1 MEMKEITQERIE
13 ALRAGHKVLA
23 EFHYEP
29 RPVER
34 GYAGKTLYVNVSTN
48 TIGAKPVDE
57 RMKRT
62 FIGGRGFDLWLL
74 WNAVKS
80 DTRWDS
86 PENEIVIASG
96 PLGGIVQYPGT
107 GKSIAVTISP
117 LTGIPVD
124 SNVGG
129 YFGPLLKFSG
139 FDALEVQGIADR
151 EVIVFIDGNAGL
163 VQIMEAPEESVNSH
177 ILAEEIVALFG
188 QTPQEKQGV
197 SSVSSGVGAEH
208 TLIGCL
214 NFSFYDPRR
223 KLTRLK
229 QAGRGGIGTVLRK
242 KKIKALVVK
251 YVGVKG
257 DSNHPTDLETIQQVG
272 AKMHREI
279 YERDPIMFTMRLDGT
294 NHLTKIMNDYDILP
308 VHNFRYGSHPE
319 AEKIYSPHFQK
330 YFVYDAPDG
339 CWYGCT
345 LACAKFAAGLE
356 LRTGPYKGQTVT
368 VDGPEYETVAGIGA
382 NCGIWDAHAVLEAN
396 FYCDAYGIDTISFGT
411 AMAFAMECYEEGILT
426 PEITGGLKL
435 NFGNADAMLEALHQM
450 SRGEG
455 FGVIIGQGVRRMK
468 QIFVERYGADPQFL
482 QDIGMEAKGLEY
494 SEYVTKESLAQ
505 QGGYGLAN
513 KGPQHDE
520 AWLIFMDA
528 VNNQIPTFED
538 KAEALHYFPMWR
550 TWFGLNGLCK
560 LPWNDVEPADNRTR
574 YKGIEAAKVPEHVEN
589 YVRLFRAMT
598 GRDDVQS
605 GADLIRMSEAVYNF
619 QRIFNLKMGSGTRE
633 HDAIPYR
640 SVGPV
645 TDAEYES
652 RAERY
657 DQQLREL
664 VGVDPSGMT
673 TAEKRQALRRYR
685 EAQYEK
691 LIDAVYKRR
700 GWNER
705 GIPTLEKVRELG
717 IDFPEVVALI
727 EAHTQ
732 KGT

>member
-1 MEMKEITQERIE
+1 MVAAEITKERLEHIE
-13 ALRAGHKVLA
+13 KAHNVLA

-29 RPVER
+29 PQVEK
-34 GYAGKTLYVNVSTN
+34 GYAGQTLYVNVSDN
-48 TIGAKPVDE
+48 TISAKPVDDK
-57 RMKRT
+57 MKRT

-74 WNAVKS
+74 WQAVNG
-80 DTRWDS
+80 DTQWNS
-86 PENEIVIASG
+86 PENEVVIAAG
-96 PLGGIVQYPGT
+96 PIGGITQYPGT

-117 LTGIPVD
+117 LTGTVVD

-139 FDALEVQGIADR
+139 FDAIEVQGIAER
-151 EVIVFIDGNAGL
+151 EVIILVDGNEGV
-163 VQIMEAPEESVNSH
+163 VQIIEAPEEAVNSH
-177 ILAEEIVALFG
+177 LLAEEIVALFA
-188 QTPQEKQGV
+188 QKPSEKQGV
-197 SSVSSGVGAEH
+197 TSVSAGVGAEH
-208 TLIGCL
+208 ALIGCL

-223 KLTRLK
+223 QVARLK

-242 KKIKALVVK
+242 KRVKALVVK
-251 YVGVKG
+251 YLGLKG
-257 DSNHPTDLETIQQVG
+257 DSNHPEDLEHIQHTG

-279 YERDPIMFTMRLDGT
+279 YERDSIMFEMRKDGT

-308 VHNFRYGSHPE
+308 VHNFRYGSHTE
-319 AEKIYSPHFQK
+319 AAKIYSPEFTR
-330 YFVYDAPDG
+330 YFTYEGPDG

-345 LACAKFAAGLE
+345 LACAKFASGLE

-396 FYCDAYGIDTISFGT
+396 FYCDTYGIDTISFGT
-411 AMAFAMECYEEGILT
+411 AMAFAMECYEEGVLN
-426 PEITGGLKL
+426 PESTRGLEL
-435 NFGNADAMLEALHQM
+435 NFGNADAMLEVLHQIGQ
-450 SRGEG
+450 GEG
-455 FGVIIGQGVRRMK
+455 FGVILGQGIRRMK
-468 QIFVERYGADPQFL
+468 ELFAAEYGADPQFL

-574 YKGIEAAKVPEHVEN
+574 YSGIEAAKVPEHVQN
-589 YVRLFRAMT
+589 YVDLFRAVT
-598 GRDDVQS
+598 GRTDV
-605 GADLIRMSEAVYNF
+605 ATAEDLIRMSEVVYNF
-619 QRIFNLKMGSGTRE
+619 QRLFNLKMGFGTRK
-633 HDAIPYR
+633 HDTIPYR

-645 TDAEYES
+645 TDVEYES

-657 DQQLREL
+657 DEQLRGL
-664 VGVDPSGMT
+664 VGLDPTGKNT
-673 TAEKRQALRRYR
+673 EEKRLALRRYR
-685 EAQYEK
+685 EEQYEK
-691 LIDAVYKRR
+691 LVDSVYKRR
-700 GWNER
+700 GWNEN
-705 GIPTLEKVRELG
+705 GIPTLETIRELG
-717 IDFPEVVALI
+717 IDFPDVEELI
-727 EAHTQ
+727 EKHTS
-732 KGT
+732 GHE

>member
-1 MEMKEITQERIE
+1 MGTIAIAQERVE
-13 ALRAGHKVLA
+13 TLRTGHKVLT
-23 EFHYEP
+23 EFRYEP
-29 RPVER
+29 PQVEK
-34 GYAGKTLYVNVSTN
+34 GYAGQTLYVNVSDN
-48 TIGAKPVDE
+48 TVTTKSVDE

-62 FIGGRGFDLWLL
+62 FVGGRGFDLWLL
-74 WNAVKS
+74 WNAVTS
-80 DTRWDS
+80 ETRWDS

-96 PLGGIVQYPGT
+96 PIGGITQYAGT
-107 GKSIAVTISP
+107 GKSIATTISP
-117 LTGIPVD
+117 LTDTVVD

-139 FDALEVQGIADR
+139 FDAIEVQGIAAKD
-151 EVIVFIDGNAGL
+151 VIVLVDGNEGL
-163 VQIMEAPEESVNSH
+163 VQIIEAPEESINSH
-177 ILAEEIVALFG
+177 LVSEEMVALFADKS
-188 QTPQEKQGV
+188 QEKQGV
-197 SSVSSGVGAEH
+197 TSVSAGIGAEH
-208 TLIGCL
+208 TRIGCL

-223 KLTRLK
+223 QVARLK

-251 YVGVKG
+251 YVGLKG
-257 DSNHPTDLETIQQVG
+257 DSNNPADLTRIQDTG

-279 YERDPIMFTMRLDGT
+279 YERDPIMFEMRKDGT

-308 VHNFRYGSHPE
+308 VHNFRHGRHPE
-319 AEKIYSPHFQK
+319 AEKIYSPEFQK
-330 YFVYDAPDG
+330 YFEYSSPDG

-345 LACAKFAAGLE
+345 LACAKFATGLE

-396 FYCDAYGIDTISFGT
+396 FYCDTYGIDTISFGT
-411 AMAFAMECYEEGILT
+411 AMAFAMECYEEGILNQ
-426 PEITGGLKL
+426 EITGGLQL
-435 NFGNADAMLEALHQM
+435 SFGNGDAMLEALHQM
-450 SRGEG
+450 GRGEG
-455 FGVIIGQGVRRMK
+455 FGVLIGQGIRDMK
-468 QIFVERYGADPQFL
+468 KRFAEEYGADPRFL

-550 TWFGLNGLCK
+550 TWFSLNGLCK

-574 YKGIEAAKVPEHVEN
+574 YGGIEAAKVPEHVLN
-589 YVRLFRAMT
+589 YVELFTGVT
-598 GRDDVQS
+598 GRTDVKT
-605 GADLIRMSEAVYNF
+605 GEDLIRISEVVYNF
-619 QRIFNLKMGSGTRE
+619 QRIFNLKMGFGTRE

-640 SVGPV
+640 SAGPV
-645 TDAEYES
+645 TDVEYES

-657 DQQLREL
+657 DQQLSEL
-664 VGVDPSGMT
+664 AAIDPAGMST
-673 TAEKRQALRRYR
+673 EEKRLALRHYR
-685 EAQYEK
+685 EDQYEK

-700 GWNER
+700 GWNEN
-705 GIPTLEKVRELG
+705 GIPTLKHVRELG
-717 IDFPEVVALI
+717 IDFPEVIELI
-727 EAHTQ
+727 KEHASQ
-732 KGT
+732 RA